1 MKPRHTLLTWAAAL
15 AAAGCTTVGPDYQ
28 RPELALPSA
37 HRSADP
43 APAAPAAGAASF
55 GELAWDSVFPDPD
68 LRELIRT
75 ALQQN
80 LDVRVAASRILQAQ
94 SQVTIAGAPL
104 LPSVVGSV
112 DAPYS
117 TTTGSDRPSP
127 TSSFQPQ
134 AGVGLSWELDFWGRY
149 ARSTQAAQAQLLA
162 SEQGRYAVMA
172 TLVAQVG
179 GAYLTLRALDLTL
192 EISRRTVTTRTQSL
206 DLVQARVDGGVAGIL
221 DVRQAENLL
230 YTARKT
236 IPDLQ
241 RQIEQQ
247 ENFINTLL
255 GQNPGPVKR
264 GRPLDQQIAAPALP
278 PGLPTQ
284 LLTRRPDIRAA
295 EQQLVAANAQ
305 IGVAM
310 ALLYPQVTLSGFAG
324 VGSSTISGTNFGPY
338 GVFSLLPA
346 VTLPIF
352 DAGRLQ
358 ANVDFNEA
366 VAQEAALR
374 YQQTLQQALREVSD
388 ALIGVRKQREFR
400 EQQELLVKALADA
413 SEIATLRYEGG
424 VSSYLEVLDTDRQLF
439 DAERDLVTAR
449 RDESAAVIQ
458 LYKALGGGWQADAP
472 GAAAAQQPPAAATVL
487 AAVPSRQTAASGSPA
502 R

>member
-1 MKPRHTLLTWAAAL
+1 MTPRYTLLACVAAL
-15 AAAGCTTVGPDYQ
+15 AAAACTTVGPDYQ
-28 RPELALPSA
+28 RPELSLPSA
-37 HRSADP
+37 YRAAAAEP
-43 APAAPAAGAASF
+43 AVAGAATF
-55 GELAWDSVFPDPD
+55 GELEWTSVFPDPD

-80 LDVRVAASRILQAQ
+80 FDVRVAASRILQAQ
-94 SQVTIAGAPL
+94 SQLTIARAPIF
-104 LPSVVGSV
+104 PTVDGSV
-112 DAPYS
+112 
-117 TTTGSDRPSP
+117 TGSYNTYTGSERPSP
-127 TSSFQPQ
+127 DSIFEPR
-134 AGVGLSWELDFWGRY
+134 AGLGVAWELDFWGKFR
-149 ARSTQAAQAQLLA
+149 RSTEAAQAQLLA
-162 SEQGRYAVMA
+162 SEDARYAVMA

-179 GAYLTLRALDLTL
+179 EAYLTLRALDLTL
-192 EISRRTVTTRTQSL
+192 EISQRTVDLRKQSL
-206 DLVQARVDGGVAGIL
+206 DLVQARMEGGVAGIL

-230 YTARKT
+230 YSATKT

-255 GQNPGPVKR
+255 GQNPGPVQR
-264 GRPLDQQIAAPALP
+264 GRPLEQQIAAPALP

-324 VGSSTISGTNFGPY
+324 VGSSTISGANFGPY

-352 DAGRLQ
+352 NAGRLQ
-358 ANVDFNEA
+358 ANVDYNEA
-366 VAQEAALR
+366 LAQEAALR

-388 ALIGVRKQREFR
+388 ALIGVRKLREYR

-413 SEIATLRYEGG
+413 SEVATLRYEGG
-424 VSSYLEVLDTDRQLF
+424 VSSFLDVLDTDRQLF
-439 DAERDLVTAR
+439 DAERDLVTAK
-449 RDESAAVIQ
+449 RDESVAVVR
-458 LYKALGGGWQADAP
+458 LYKALGGGWQTDA
-472 GAAAAQQPPAAATVL
+472 AL
-487 AAVPSRQTAASGSPA
+487 ASAPQ
-502 R
+502 

>member
-1 MKPRHTLLTWAAAL
+1 MRPRYTLLTCVAAL

-28 RPELALPSA
+28 RPELSVPSDYRGA
-37 HRSADP
+37 EAAAGAP
-43 APAAPAAGAASF
+43 APAGAATF

-80 LDVRVAASRILQAQ
+80 YDVRVAASRILQAQ
-94 SQVTIAGAPL
+94 AQVTIAASPKFHT
-104 LPSVVGSV
+104 VAGSV
-112 DAPYS
+112 DAPYN

-127 TSSFQPQ
+127 DSSFQPQ
-134 AGVGLSWELDFWGRY
+134 AEFGVAWELDFWGRFV
-149 ARSTQAAQAQLLA
+149 RSTQAAQAQLLA
-162 SEQGRYAVMA
+162 SEDGRYAVMA

-179 GAYLTLRALDLTL
+179 QAYLTLRALDLTL
-192 EISRRTVTTRTQSL
+192 EISQRTVGTRTQSL
-206 DLVQARVDGGVAGIL
+206 ELVQARVDGGVAGIL

-230 YTARKT
+230 YSATKT

-241 RQIEQQ
+241 RLIEQQ

-324 VGSSTISGTNFGPY
+324 VGTSTISGANFGPY

-352 DAGRLQ
+352 NAGRLQ

-366 VAQEAALR
+366 AAQEAALR

-388 ALIGVRKQREFR
+388 ALIGVRKLREFR
-400 EQQELLVKALADA
+400 EQQELLVKALTDA
-413 SEIATLRYEGG
+413 SQIATLRYEGG
-424 VSSYLEVLDTDRQLF
+424 VSSFLEVLDTDRQLF
-439 DAERDLVTAR
+439 DAQRDLVAAK
-449 RDESAAVIQ
+449 RDESVAVVQ
-458 LYKALGGGWQADAP
+458 LYKALGGGWQKDA
-472 GAAAAQQPPAAATVL
+472 AL
-487 AAVPSRQTAASGSPA
+487 ASAPR
-502 R
+502 